1 MASLLPAPVR
11 VLPTLNADGTRRL
24 IRPKKSPGRF
34 VRARAWVA
42 WSLIVLFVGLP
53 FVKIGGQQAF
63 LLDVVS
69 RKFTL
74 FGRTFLATDGVLLML
89 LMLAIFVFVIWAT
102 AVVGRAWCGW
112 GCPQTVY
119 MEFLYR
125 PIERWI
131 EGDRVGQL
139 RLDRKGGG
147 WRRPLKLFV
156 FALISFGVANVFLAY
171 FVGVDRLRV
180 WMTTSPFEH
189 PTGFLIMSVTAG
201 LMLFDF
207 GWFREQMCTVICPY
221 ARLQSVLL
229 DPRSLVVGYA
239 TNRGEPRSK
248 GKPKGD
254 HGDCIDCN
262 ACVVTCPTGIDIREG
277 LQLECIACAQCIDAC
292 DEIMH
297 RIHKPPGLIR
307 YGTAADLSPVGWS
320 NLRRPRVLIYAGV
333 FMLLVTLFV
342 FALGRLGSFDVTVLR
357 GIGAPFAVQDPGNV
371 RNQLRIKVENRTDE
385 SGSYRIELPDAPA
398 LQLIAPENPLVV
410 ASGTHVT
417 TSVFVIAPRSAFVG
431 GKLPVRVS
439 VTDGSG
445 NQRTVDYQLLG
456 PTNDEEQDE
465 DDEKDEHR

>member
-1 MASLLPAPVR
+1 MASLLPAPNR

-24 IRPKKSPGRF
+24 IRPKQSPGRF
-34 VRARAWVA
+34 ASARAWVA

-89 LMLAIFVFVIWAT
+89 LMLAVFVSVIWTT
-102 AVVGRAWCGW
+102 AIVGRAWCGW

-139 RLDRKGGG
+139 RLDREGGG
-147 WRRPLKLFV
+147 WRRPLKLVV
-156 FALISFGVANVFLAY
+156 FAVVSFGVANVFLAY
-171 FVGVDRLRV
+171 FVGVDRLRH

-201 LMLFDF
+201 LMFFDF

-229 DPRSLVVGYA
+229 DPKSLVVAYDQK
-239 TNRGEPRSK
+239 RGEPRGK
-248 GKPKGD
+248 GKLKPGQ
-254 HGDCIDCN
+254 GDCIDCN

-277 LQLECIACAQCIDAC
+277 LQLECTTCAQCIDAC
-292 DEIMH
+292 DEIMT
-297 RIHKPPGLIR
+297 RIGKPKGLIR
-307 YGTAADLSPVGWS
+307 YGTAGDLGRLTFAT
-320 NLRRPRVLIYAGV
+320 LRRPRVLIYAGI
-333 FMLLVTLFV
+333 FTLLVSLFV
-342 FALGRLGSFDVTVLR
+342 FALSRVGSFDVTVLR
-357 GIGAPFAVQDPGNV
+357 GIGAPFAVQDLGNV
-371 RNQLRIKVENRTDE
+371 RNQLRIKVENRTSE
-385 SGSYRIELPDAPA
+385 SGSYHIELLNAPA
-398 LQLIAPENPLVV
+398 LQLIAPENPLTVTP
-410 ASGTHVT
+410 GTHVT

-456 PTNDEEQDE
+456 PTDHDEQDD